1 MPPTLETRVWL
12 LRHGASTFNLQHRC
26 QGCSDEPAL
35 TPQGREEARLSAE
48 RLASKGIQAVITSP
62 LHRAAD
68 TASEVMK
75 VLLAQDS
82 TITLETDARLREIE
96 LYVWE
101 GRPLEEIRR
110 RFPEQHRDW
119 RLRPDEFRM
128 QVTDSEV
135 RFPVRELYDRIRSHW
150 DYVLTAHAGKSIL
163 LVTHGGTIRALIA
176 TALGLGPVHF
186 HSLQQSNCGLS
197 RVRFLSG
204 SGRVE
209 VGLLNDTTHLGERLP
224 KLKEGRRGMRLLFIP
239 VTEVNPL
246 AIRCL
251 AAALHGVVIE
261 HVVVVGATAGDAAI
275 RLFPSSC
282 DSRIV
287 ASEAI
292 AGIILDQLPQQ
303 YSGVELRHIAIL
315 GPPTIL
321 RRILQ
326 QQLSISDTAAESL
339 DLRSLEITSVHRPA
353 SGAPPVLQSM
363 NMSKPSPALVGA

>member
-1 MPPTLETRVWL
+1 MPPTAETRVWL
-12 LRHGASTFNLQHRC
+12 LRHGVSTFNLPHRC
-26 QGCSDEPAL
+26 QGCSDEPEL
-35 TPQGREEARLSAE
+35 TSQGREEARLSAE
-48 RLASKGIQAVITSP
+48 RVVSEGIQAVIASP
-62 LHRAAD
+62 LRRAAD
-68 TASEVMK
+68 TAGELMK
-75 VLLAQDS
+75 VLHAQDC
-82 TITLETDARLREIE
+82 TITLESDARLREIE
-96 LYVWE
+96 LYDWE

-135 RFPVRELYDRIRSHW
+135 RFPVRELYARIRSFW

-176 TALGLGPVHF
+176 TALGLGPEHF
-186 HSLQQSNCGLS
+186 HSFQQSNCGLS
-197 RVRFLSG
+197 RARFLSG

-209 VGLLNDTTHLGERLP
+209 VGLLNDTAHLGERLP
-224 KLKEGRRGMRLLFIP
+224 KLKEGRRGMRVLFIP

-251 AAALHGVVIE
+251 AVALHGVVIE
-261 HVVVVGATAGDAAI
+261 HTLVVGSVARNVAS

-303 YSGVELRHIAIL
+303 YSDDQLRHIAIL

-326 QQLSISDTAAESL
+326 QQLRISDTAAESL
-339 DLRSLEITSVHRPA
+339 DLRSLEITPVHRPA
-353 SGAPPVLQSM
+353 SGVPPVLQSM
-363 NMSKPSPALVGA
+363 NMSKPSPALVGV